1 MVVWASDAE
10 YVLTARQAYELGL
23 QVPTVASPAITMDQV
38 RDLCEPEWVEGWY
51 SVTDFV
57 GNSDDPEV
65 TAFCDKYASDYGEGQ
80 KAELYVADVYSTF
93 KLVFDAIE
101 RAGSADR
108 QAIRDAVA
116 ETKDFPMLQGNA
128 TLRREQ
134 PAGPLRDCRADQG
147 QCPCDVHHGF
157 RGVIETK

>member
-10 YVLTARQAYELGL
+10 YVLSARQAYELGF

-101 RAGSADR
+101 RAGSATVR
-108 QAIRDAVA
+108 LSV
-116 ETKDFPMLQGNA
+116 TPS
-128 TLRREQ
+128 LRRRTSRCSRATR
-134 PAGPLRDCRADQG
+134 PATRTTCWSTPRLSR
-147 QCPCDVHHGF
+147 
-157 RGVIETK
+157 

>member
-1 MVVWASDAE
+1 MRAGVGRGL
-10 YVLTARQAYELGL
+10 VL
-23 QVPTVASPAITMDQV
+23 
-38 RDLCEPEWVEGWY
+38 RDRL
-51 SVTDFV
+51 V

-116 ETKDFPMLQGNA
+116 ETKDFPMPRALLPA
-128 TLRREQ
+128 TRTTCSST
-134 PAGPLRDCRADQG
+134 PLPSQSSRTM
-147 QCPCDVHHGF
+147 F
-157 RGVIETK
+157 L

>member
-10 YVLTARQAYELGL
+10 YVLSARQAYELGF

-80 KAELYVADVYSTF
+80 KAELYVARRLQHLQARVRRH
-93 KLVFDAIE
+93 
-101 RAGSADR
+101 RACG
-108 QAIRDAVA
+108 Q
-116 ETKDFPMLQGNA
+116 
-128 TLRREQ
+128 RR
-134 PAGPLRDCRADQG
+134 PSGYP
-147 QCPCDVHHGF
+147 
-157 RGVIETK
+157 